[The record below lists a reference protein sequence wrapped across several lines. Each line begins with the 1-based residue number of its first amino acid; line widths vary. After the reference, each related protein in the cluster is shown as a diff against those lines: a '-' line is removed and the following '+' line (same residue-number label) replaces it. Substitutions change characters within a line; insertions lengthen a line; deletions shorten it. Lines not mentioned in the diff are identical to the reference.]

1 MSVMGSLVKSGRTEI
16 TDKLRREVNKVVKGY
31 VDQGVAEVIP
41 GVVFIDEVHMLDI
54 ECFTYLNSL
63 LESPMAPTVVL
74 ATNRGK
80 TLVRGTTDIVA
91 PHGIPVDL
99 LDRYAP
105 SHLSH
110 LPILTTATH
119 CSCLIVKADIYDSNQ
134 IAKVLQ
140 LRANIEGLRLGAG
153 VIDRLV
159 QEGDARSLRYVL
171 QLLTPASILASLAGR
186 AQIELEDV
194 SELDE
199 LFYDAKT
206 SAMLN
211 TR

>member
-1 MSVMGSLVKSGRTEI
+1 MGRPILLHHTESLSISWTGICPFTSRFQLHALTITVHRSCSIVK
-16 TDKLRREVNKVVKGY
+16 
-31 VDQGVAEVIP
+31 
-41 GVVFIDEVHMLDI
+41 
-54 ECFTYLNSL
+54 
-63 LESPMAPTVVL
+63 
-74 ATNRGK
+74 
-80 TLVRGTTDIVA
+80 TDIYNS
-91 PHGIPVDL
+91 D
-99 LDRYAP
+99 
-105 SHLSH
+105 
-110 LPILTTATH
+110 
-119 CSCLIVKADIYDSNQ
+119 Q

-140 LRANIEGLRLGAG
+140 LRANIEGLRLGPG
-153 VIDRLV
+153 VIDRLA

-211 TR
+211 SR

>member
-1 MSVMGSLVKSGRTEI
+1 MSFLLSVLTI
-16 TDKLRREVNKVVKGY
+16 TTC
-31 VDQGVAEVIP
+31 P
-41 GVVFIDEVHMLDI
+41 
-54 ECFTYLNSL
+54 
-63 LESPMAPTVVL
+63 
-74 ATNRGK
+74 
-80 TLVRGTTDIVA
+80 
-91 PHGIPVDL
+91 
-99 LDRYAP
+99 
-105 SHLSH
+105 
-110 LPILTTATH
+110 
-119 CSCLIVKADIYDSNQ
+119 SCLIVKTDIYDSNQ

-140 LRANIEGLRLGAG
+140 LRANIEGLRLGTG
-153 VIDRLV
+153 VIERLV

-186 AQIELEDV
+186 SQIELEDV